1 MLYKKVLF
9 IGFLLIAIVQLYV
22 PAKMIYD
29 QEVVL
34 LNGNEYKFKAAPIDP
49 NDPFRGKYIT
59 LRFEAT
65 TFLVQNIN
73 EWAINDEVFV
83 QIQNDT
89 AGFAQIKN
97 VSKKRPGNDP
107 DYIKAKIA
115 FLMEDGKVNMRIEY
129 PFDRFYMEE
138 TKAQAAEDMYRESIV
153 DSTQVA
159 YALVNVRNG
168 EAVIRDV
175 MINGTSISD
184 LVKTRE
190 NK

>member
-1 MLYKKVLF
+1 MLF

-59 LRFEAT
+59 LRFEANT
-65 TFLVQNIN
+65 YTVQNIN
-73 EWAINDEVFV
+73 EWAINEEVFV

-89 AGFAQIKN
+89 TGFAQIKN
-97 VSKKRPGNDP
+97 VSKKRPDNDP

-115 FLMEDGKVNMRIEY
+115 FLIEDGKVNMRIEY

-159 YALVNVRNG
+159 YALVNIRNG

-175 MINGTSISD
+175 LINGTSISD
-184 LVKTRE
+184 LVKTGE

>member
-1 MLYKKVLF
+1 MLNKKVLF
-9 IGFLLIAIVQLYV
+9 IGFILIAIVQLYV

-34 LNGNEYKFKAAPIDP
+34 LNGNEYKFKAASIDS

-65 TFLVQNIN
+65 TFPVQNIN

-89 AGFAQIKN
+89 AGFAQIKT
-97 VSKKRPGNDP
+97 VSKKRPVNDP

-138 TKAQAAEDMYRESIV
+138 SKAYSAEQAYNE
-153 DSTQVA
+153 
-159 YALVNVRNG
+159 
-168 EAVIRDV
+168 
-175 MINGTSISD
+175 
-184 LVKTRE
+184 
-190 NK
+190 